1 MGNGQTSS
9 YGVDLKGAVTNPS
22 GDVEEFGLQ
31 VELTRVTTILHS
43 VFSESFAGA
52 SYWGAK
58 LGLAWGTDTDLD
70 DENLEVE
77 YAKFK
82 KSDLAPNTVR
92 DKAAKRGTAAHSV
105 LELLAKGN
113 TTDTARAVHA
123 TEWDGYCEGVVK
135 FVDDFLVHPN
145 THPKIDEMLA
155 ERTLVSL
162 KWHVAGTCDL
172 MIRQD
177 DSTTILDLKTHAPA
191 KEGRR
196 RDGTYAE
203 RSGPAYTSELFQLD
217 AYACMAE
224 ENGLGPVSD
233 TGVILVDA
241 DGSWCVDWR
250 EVRRGA
256 FEHVLD
262 VYKAMKSAR

>member
-1 MGNGQTSS
+1 MGNGQTTS
-9 YGVDLKGAVTNPS
+9 YVVDLTGSVRNPS
-22 GDVEEFGLQ
+22 GDVDTFQMGA
-31 VELTRVTTILHS
+31 ELTRVTTILHS

-58 LGLAWGTDTDLD
+58 LGLAWGANLELD
-70 DENLEVE
+70 DENLDVE
-77 YAKFK
+77 YAKYK

-92 DKAAKRGTAAHSV
+92 DKAAKRGTSAHSV

-113 TTDTARAVHA
+113 TIDTVRAAHA
-123 TEWDGYCEGVVK
+123 TEWDGYCEGVVNYAEDAW
-135 FVDDFLVHPN
+135 FTISDDVEL
-145 THPKIDEMLA
+145 LA

-162 KWHVAGTCDL
+162 KWQVAGTCDL

-177 DSTTILDLKTHAPA
+177 DSTTILDLKTHGPA
-191 KEGRR
+191 KDGRR

-203 RSGPAYTSELFQLD
+203 GHGPAYTSELFQLD

-233 TGVILVDA
+233 VGVILVDA
-241 DGSWCVDWR
+241 DGSWCIDDRQVP
-250 EVRRGA
+250 RGS

-262 VYKAMKSAR
+262 VYKAMKSAG

>member
-58 LGLAWGTDTDLD
+58 LGLAWGSDTELD
-70 DENLEVE
+70 DENLEVL
-77 YAKFK
+77 YAQYK

-92 DKAAKRGTAAHSV
+92 DKAAKRGTSAHSV

-123 TEWDGYCEGVVK
+123 TEWDGYCEGVVN
-135 FVDDFLVHPN
+135 FLTEAWFN
-145 THPKIDEMLA
+145 IGDNDLELLA

-203 RSGPAYTSELFQLD
+203 GSGPAYTSELFQLD

-233 TGVILVDA
+233 VGVILVDA
-241 DGSWCVDWR
+241 DGSWCLDMRSVP
-250 EVRRGA
+250 RGS
-256 FEHVLD
+256 FGRVLD
-262 VYKAMKSAR
+262 VYKAMKSAG